1 MSFFVKNYDCIYC
14 INPYNNH
21 NFVNVFYILK
31 IKTKIIMAEK
41 NIKKTIF
48 KQLEDDIADLPVA
61 LRALIN
67 KGNEKWFITED
78 EILANVDD
86 LDEQVDA
93 IEKFYDIAEKLSIKI
108 ITIEDALIEEENTEK
123 KLWNISLHDKTVKT
137 YHNTNIEAGSNYKD
151 FIKLYFNDISSIP
164 LLTPEEEKI
173 VVKKVKEWDEQ
184 AYKKLVASNLRLVI
198 SIAKK
203 FLWSKLSFSD
213 LIQEWNIGLIK
224 AIEKFEP
231 EKEFKFSTYA
241 TWWIRQSIT
250 KSIADMTKN
259 VRIPVHLIDEISAYN
274 KAVQNLL
281 QKNKKE
287 PTIQEIAKELD
298 CPVKKV
304 KKIKTLILWYGS
316 LDATVWEDGKN
327 NVWDLLEDEN
337 TLRPD
342 ENLEKQMLRENLDK
356 IFDMLDDRE
365 KKIVKMRYGIDGRR
379 YTLDEIW
386 REFNITRERV
396 RQIEA
401 KVLQKLK
408 DHSGLRNILWLDDEI
423 ERRRYL
429 GTLESENREK
439 RKRERRK
446 QKAKLAKNALLDDE

>member
-1 MSFFVKNYDCIYC
+1 M
-14 INPYNNH
+14 
-21 NFVNVFYILK
+21 
-31 IKTKIIMAEK
+31 TEK
-41 NIKKTIF
+41 KVKKTIF
-48 KQLEDDIADLPVA
+48 KQLEDDILELPVA

-67 KGNEKWFITED
+67 GWNEKWFITED

-108 ITIEDALIEEENTEK
+108 ITIEDALVAEEKNEDK
-123 KLWNISLHDKTVKT
+123 KLWNISLHEKVGKSF
-137 YHNTNIEAGSNYKD
+137 HNTNIEAGSNYKD

-173 VVKKVKEWDEQ
+173 VVKEVKEWNEQ

-203 FLWSKLSFSD
+203 FLWSKLTFSD
-213 LIQEWNIGLIK
+213 LIQEWNIWLIK

-231 EKEFKFSTYA
+231 SKEFKFSTYA

-281 QKNKKE
+281 QKNHKD

-298 CPVKKV
+298 CPIKKV

-316 LDATVWEDGKN
+316 LDAAVWEDGKN

-342 ENLEKQMLRENLDK
+342 ETLEKQMLRENLDK

-429 GTLESENREK
+429 WTLESENREE
-439 RKRERRK
+439 RKKERRK
-446 QKAKLAKNALLDDE
+446 KKAKLEKEVFLNDDDNDE